1 MSQKYL
7 TNKSAIAK
15 TCMDKINDHP
25 INWAE
30 TKILQ
35 QASRTMELIV
45 KEALIIH
52 TTPED
57 TRFNCDN
64 GYELPDCWIA
74 TTRAN

>member
-1 MSQKYL
+1 
-7 TNKSAIAK
+7 
-15 TCMDKINDHP
+15 MDKRPLNQL
-25 INWAE
+25 AK

-35 QASRTMELIV
+35 QASRTMELVV

-57 TRFNCDN
+57 TRFNRDN

-74 TTRAN
+74 IILYYVRRVGPA